1 MFCVLPL
8 LVLSGVSLET
18 AANFLLFLSVAI
30 FLEEGKLV
38 SDEDWISLSWL
49 VSFLSLRFQVSI
61 IQKSVLILKSNIK
74 QSQYS

>member
-30 FLEEGKLV
+30 FREEGKLV
-38 SDEDWISLSWL
+38 SDEDWIYPFWL
-49 VSFLSLRFQVSI
+49 LTFLSLRFQVSI
-61 IQKSVLILKSNIK
+61 IQKSVLIFKE
-74 QSQYS
+74 

>member
-74 QSQYS
+74 QSQ

>member
-30 FLEEGKLV
+30 FREDGKLV
-38 SDEDWISLSWL
+38 SDEDWIYI
-49 VSFLSLRFQVSI
+49 F
-61 IQKSVLILKSNIK
+61 
-74 QSQYS
+74 

>member
-18 AANFLLFLSVAI
+18 GANFLLFLSVAI

-38 SDEDWISLSWL
+38 SDEDWIYLL
-49 VSFLSLRFQVSI
+49 RLLSFLSLRFQVSV
-61 IQKSVLILKSNIK
+61 IQKSVLILKGNIK